1 VTGPLP
7 RLSAAERA
15 RLLDAMQDDLAAT
28 PRTSIPARPADV
40 DAPAS
45 FAQRRLWFLDRLDPG
60 SSAYNLPI
68 AVRLLGAVDR
78 GALRRAIEIV
88 VERHEVLRTTFAEL
102 RGEPVQVVSDAGV
115 EFRTAEPAE
124 ATAPV
129 GEADVRSWLSRE
141 AFRPFDLAAGPL
153 LRCSLLPLGPRETI
167 LLVCAH
173 HSVID
178 GWSMTVLFEELAA
191 CYGALVVGRQPD
203 LAELPLQYADYASWQ
218 RGLPGSAIEADLEYW
233 TTNLAG
239 APPVLELPGD
249 EPATGG
255 RSASGA
261 EGSGADG
268 TAFAGDMLSVELASD
283 VVAGLHRLSADERTT
298 TFMTVL
304 AACQLLFGRLAGT
317 DDVVVGVPIAARPR
331 PELEPLIGNFLN
343 TVAIRTDLSGQPV
356 FRELLRQVRRTTIA
370 AYDHQDVPFERLV
383 EELAP
388 ERVASWTPIYQVLV
402 NHTTTRPMPDRLAD
416 LVMVPVEIA
425 QPPSKLPLTV
435 YLREQQQPPAVTVDL
450 LYRNAEFGRGRM
462 TGVLD
467 QLRHLLAAVGRDPD
481 RAIGEYSLLA
491 GLPATALPDLDAAIV
506 PVPMPALASMIEE
519 WVSRTPGAPALE
531 WGNLSWSYAELW
543 ARSTALRHALG
554 ELVLIDPTRPPVV
567 GVTGPRCPA
576 TVAAMLAVPTGGGVL
591 LTLDPALPRRRRQQM
606 LSESEARCLISVGV
620 LPDIAPGDEVAVLRV
635 DPAGPEIAEGVSAAP
650 AVVPAGDQ
658 AVYLYF
664 TSGTSGTPKGVL
676 GRHRGLTH
684 FLRWQRDTF
693 GVGPG
698 DRCAHL
704 TGLSFDVVLRDVLLP
719 LVSGAT
725 LCVPAGDGELGVAD
739 CLPWL
744 AGERITVLHTVP
756 ALARA
761 YLAERRVDAEPSAAL
776 RISFFAGEPL
786 RGDLARQWRETCG
799 GAVVN
804 LYGPT
809 ETTLAKCWY
818 RVPDDCGSAVQPVG
832 AAIPGAQ
839 AFVRSMSGALA
850 GVGEVGQIVIR
861 TPYRSLGYL
870 GGDGIGR
877 WQANPATGDSE
888 DLLYLTGDLGR
899 LRPDGGLDILGRMDR
914 QVKIRG
920 VRIETDEV
928 ASVIEAHPA
937 IGAAVVTAQPDES
950 GQPALVAYLVP
961 ETVPG
966 PTPTQLRSY
975 VSKRLPSAMVPS
987 AFVLL
992 ERIPRTAN
1000 GKTDWRALPPV
1011 SLQATAEAV
1020 FVAPRTATE
1029 IMVAG
1034 IVASLLGRDRVGVHD
1049 SFFDLGGHSLLA
1061 MQLVSRIG
1069 ASCGVTLQLR
1079 VVFQAPTV
1087 GGIAEAVDSMVGS
1100 GTSPLAPIRRAERSR
1115 S

>member
-1 VTGPLP
+1 VTGSLP
-7 RLSAAERA
+7 QLSAAEREQ
-15 RLLDAMQDDLAAT
+15 LLDAMQDDLAAT
-28 PRTSIPARPADV
+28 PRASIPARPAGV

-60 SSAYNLPI
+60 SSAYNVPV

-78 GALRRAIEIV
+78 RALRRAIETV
-88 VERHEVLRTTFAEL
+88 VERHEVLRTTFTDR
-102 RGEPVQVVSDAGV
+102 RGELVQVVADAGV

-124 ATAPV
+124 ATALAD
-129 GEADVRSWLSRE
+129 EADVRSWLSRE
-141 AFRPFDLAAGPL
+141 AFRPFDLATGPL
-153 LRCSLLPLGPRETI
+153 LRCSLLPLGPQETI

-178 GWSMTVLFEELAA
+178 GWSITVLFEELAA
-191 CYGALVVGRQPD
+191 CYDALVAGRQPD

-218 RGLPGSAIEADLEYW
+218 RGLPDSATEADLEYW

-239 APPVLELPGD
+239 APPALELPGD

-255 RSASGA
+255 RPASGA
-261 EGSGADG
+261 ERVGVDG
-268 TAFAGDMLSVELASD
+268 TAFAGDMLSTELAPD
-283 VVAGLHRLSADERTT
+283 VVASLHRLSADERTT

-304 AACQLLFGRLAGT
+304 TACQLLFGRLAGT

-343 TVAIRTDLSGQPV
+343 TVTIRTDLSGQPT
-356 FRELLRQVRRTTIA
+356 FRELLCQVRQTTIA
-370 AYDHQDVPFERLV
+370 AYDHQNVPFERLV

-388 ERVASWTPIYQVLV
+388 ERIASRAPIYQVLV
-402 NHTTTRPMPDRLAD
+402 NHTTTRSMPDRLAD

-435 YLREQQQPPAVTVDL
+435 YVREQHQPPAVAVDL
-450 LYRNAEFGRGRM
+450 LYRSAEFDRRRM
-462 TGVLD
+462 TGLLD
-467 QLRHLLAAVGRDPD
+467 QLRHLLAAVGRNPD
-481 RAIGEYSLLA
+481 QAIGEYSLLA
-491 GLPATALPDLDAAIV
+491 GVPATALPDLDAAIA
-506 PVPMPALASMIEE
+506 PEPMPALASMIEE

-531 WGNLSWSYAELW
+531 WGDISWSFAELW
-543 ARSTALRHALG
+543 ARSTALRHALS
-554 ELVLIDPTRPPVV
+554 ELVPINPTQPPVI
-567 GVTGPRCPA
+567 GVIGPRCPA
-576 TVAAMLAVPTGGGVL
+576 TVAAMLAVLTGGGVL
-591 LTLDPALPRRRRQQM
+591 LTLDRALPRQRRQQM
-606 LSESEARCLISVGV
+606 LSESDARCLISVGAM
-620 LPDIAPGDEVAVLRV
+620 PDIALGDEVAVLQV
-635 DPAGPEIAEGVSAAP
+635 DPDGPEIPGGVVAAP

-658 AVYLYF
+658 AVYLFF
-664 TSGTSGTPKGVL
+664 TSGTSGVPKGVL

-693 GVGPG
+693 GIGPG

-725 LCVPAGDGELGVAD
+725 LCIPADGGELAVAD
-739 CLPWL
+739 YLPWL
-744 AGERITVLHTVP
+744 ASERITVLHTVP

-761 YLAERRVDAEPSAAL
+761 YLAERQVDAEPSTAL
-776 RISFFAGEPL
+776 RVSFFAGEPL
-786 RGDLARQWRETCG
+786 RGDLVRQWRETCG

-818 RVPDDCGSAVQPVG
+818 RVPDDCGSVVQPIG
-832 AAIPGAQ
+832 EAISGAQ
-839 AFVRSMSGALA
+839 AFVRNVTGVLA

-870 GGDGIGR
+870 GEDGTGR
-877 WQANPATGDSE
+877 WQVNPATGDSE

-899 LRPDGGLDILGRMDR
+899 LRPDGALDILGRMDR
-914 QVKIRG
+914 QVKIHG
-920 VRIETDEV
+920 VRIEADEV
-928 ASVIEAHPA
+928 ASVVEAHPA
-937 IGAAVVTAQPDES
+937 VGAAVVTAQPDEF

-1011 SLQATAEAV
+1011 SLQTMAEAV
-1020 FVAPRTATE
+1020 FVAPRTGTE

-1034 IVASLLGRDRVGVHD
+1034 IVANLLGRDRVGVHD

-1079 VVFQAPTV
+1079 AVFQAPTV
-1087 GGIAEAVDSMVGS
+1087 GDIAEAVDSMIVS
-1100 GTSPLAPIRRAERSR
+1100 GTSPLGPIGRAERSR